1 MSYIEAKDGT
11 KLYYKQW
18 GTSGRPVVMMHGW
31 PLSADTWDDV
41 AMAVAEAGFQV
52 TAYDRRGF
60 GRSEQPW
67 TGYEYNTLADDLA
80 AVLQKVNGSGNATLV
95 GFSMG
100 GGEVARYLGRYGSQ
114 GIAQAVLISSVV
126 PYMLQTP
133 DNPDGVPQAQFDQ
146 MTAQMK
152 SDRAHFWTSFF
163 KDFYGVGLLSRPVSQ
178 EVLDWSSKLAM
189 DAGLKATLDCANA
202 FATTDFRP
210 DLAAFTMPTL
220 IMHGTADK
228 TVPIETSG
236 QQAARGIPGSEL
248 STFDGSPH
256 GLLATDKQRVIDE
269 LISFLKRA

>member
-100 GGEVARYLGRYGSQ
+100 GGEVARYLGRPTYGPS
-114 GIAQAVLISSVV
+114 ISCGAYSN
-126 PYMLQTP
+126 YSCQ
-133 DNPDGVPQAQFDQ
+133 
-146 MTAQMK
+146 
-152 SDRAHFWTSFF
+152 
-163 KDFYGVGLLSRPVSQ
+163 
-178 EVLDWSSKLAM
+178 
-189 DAGLKATLDCANA
+189 DC
-202 FATTDFRP
+202 
-210 DLAAFTMPTL
+210 
-220 IMHGTADK
+220 
-228 TVPIETSG
+228 
-236 QQAARGIPGSEL
+236 
-248 STFDGSPH
+248 
-256 GLLATDKQRVIDE
+256 VID
-269 LISFLKRA
+269 RNG